1 MKIILAI
8 KVTVSALLLLGAT
21 TSLGFKNHS
30 ESSTPIPNSLYH
42 WKTNIELGGGFVL
55 TTFLTAEKTENQI
68 SIRSPKNADIRVFGR
83 FKSYLGRLLGKLPS
97 KGTFIRIEGTM
108 KEDSISGKAFIAV
121 MGELQFKGALKH
133 DSISGYLLKN
143 DTLKV
148 GKLSGKLSDESRLNY
163 TQLYSQTLRLVQEHI
178 YNKDVL
184 MSKKWMG
191 FQQNFK
197 SLCAKAQDDLE
208 LFIGFSTYRSKL
220 PFSHFYLIMQ
230 EEQDSD
236 TIASEKAVHFEE
248 KPNGIGYLKIDNFST
263 SAEELKE
270 IMPRIVEKA
279 YPHLIVDLR
288 NNSGGGV
295 EAAYAFASHLVN
307 TNTDIGY
314 FTTNR
319 FKFESFDTNTFNQL
333 PEVEPET
340 TEGFIAYLM
349 QNDGAKMI
357 VKAHQNEIFSG
368 QLYLLTNSNTAST
381 CEPIVYVLK
390 ALENVTVIGESTAG
404 AMLSANYFELYGKHK
419 LVIPIADF
427 FTMDGERL
435 DGEGVQP
442 DVLVAPDSA
451 MVKTLQ
457 LIQGH

>member
-1 MKIILAI
+1 
-8 KVTVSALLLLGAT
+8 
-21 TSLGFKNHS
+21 
-30 ESSTPIPNSLYH
+30 
-42 WKTNIELGGGFVL
+42 
-55 TTFLTAEKTENQI
+55 
-68 SIRSPKNADIRVFGR
+68 
-83 FKSYLGRLLGKLPS
+83 
-97 KGTFIRIEGTM
+97 
-108 KEDSISGKAFIAV
+108 
-121 MGELQFKGALKH
+121 
-133 DSISGYLLKN
+133 
-143 DTLKV
+143 
-148 GKLSGKLSDESRLNY
+148 
-163 TQLYSQTLRLVQEHI
+163 
-178 YNKDVL
+178 
-184 MSKKWMG
+184 
-191 FQQNFK
+191 
-197 SLCAKAQDDLE
+197 
-208 LFIGFSTYRSKL
+208 
-220 PFSHFYLIMQ
+220 MQ

-404 AMLSANYFELYGKHK
+404 AMLSANYFELYGKYK

-442 DVLVAPDSA
+442 DVLVASDSA